1 MELVH
6 ADASE
11 VWLVIEDPSVKALF
25 PYQKARNLIT
35 WFVCFCL
42 KPWRYLNKGE
52 RYLGSFE
59 ET

>member
-11 VWLVIEDPSVKALF
+11 VWLVIEDPVSKGFVSLPQSKESYYLVCLF
-25 PYQKARNLIT
+25 
-35 WFVCFCL
+35 L
-42 KPWRYLNKGE
+42 KPWRYLNKRE

-59 ET
+59 RLE